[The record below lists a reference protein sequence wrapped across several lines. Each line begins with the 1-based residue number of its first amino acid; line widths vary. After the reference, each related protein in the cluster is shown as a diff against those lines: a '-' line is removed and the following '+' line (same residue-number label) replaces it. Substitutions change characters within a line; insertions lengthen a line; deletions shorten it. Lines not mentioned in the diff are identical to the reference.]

1 MIFIVL
7 KTLCI
12 RRHPPLPGISARSSE
27 CRLSK
32 CMVGSW
38 WAKTVKVL
46 LLVRKSSWEHR
57 KVSGIAKPCPSGI
70 VLAGRRV

>member
-1 MIFIVL
+1 
-7 KTLCI
+7 
-12 RRHPPLPGISARSSE
+12 
-27 CRLSK
+27 
-32 CMVGSW
+32 MVGSW